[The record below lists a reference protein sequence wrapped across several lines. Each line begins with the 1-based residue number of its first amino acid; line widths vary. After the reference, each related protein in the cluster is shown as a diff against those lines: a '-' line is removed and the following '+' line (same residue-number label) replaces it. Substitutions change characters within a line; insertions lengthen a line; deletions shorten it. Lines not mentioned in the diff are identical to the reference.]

1 MSQVNDKDYLII
13 RFICCIT
20 NARSKCSWKAYYSVS
35 LFRCQMDLLHKT
47 MTICFNSYFYA
58 FSLTFKQWH
67 VMSCHFTTNCLIIKQ
82 VNGLMKSFIILI
94 TQFKFVKNR
103 NFLYSTTVA
112 TVATVATVSMFSC
125 QLVIIII
132 KSQWQFW

>member
-82 VNGLMKSFIILI
+82 VNGLMKSFIIDLI
-94 TQFKFVKNR
+94 TQFKFVSNI
-103 NFLYSTTVA
+103 NFFYWTTVA
-112 TVATVATVSMFSC
+112 AVSMFSC